1 MYVRAIIRGGVNLSF
16 FFLIPKKSV
25 VNSFFYDYV
34 CFVFS
39 LKYDNSQHFE
49 NNCGS
54 SIFSIEIMF
63 HERNFFLIFFKK
75 NLGFFLN
82 FFFVCV
88 IASSDKLFFL
98 SKIFFFKFEGT
109 GDKGDEY
116 IELCVFLILDQF
128 VDMMLSPMVRSG
140 NFKYKSNTEQSFL
153 CVSIGY
159 HLEK

>member
-1 MYVRAIIRGGVNLSF
+1 M
-16 FFLIPKKSV
+16 

-82 FFFVCV
+82 FFLCV
-88 IASSDKLFFL
+88 IASSDKLFFS
-98 SKIFFFKFEGT
+98 SKIFFFRIWRDRGQRGWIHRALF
-109 GDKGDEY
+109 
-116 IELCVFLILDQF
+116 FLILDQF

-153 CVSIGY
+153 GVSIGY